1 MKQIFFSLIVFL
13 LTTFGGFAQSSY
25 EFTHSLL
32 KGKAM
37 ITAKTFFVDYGNGTG
52 IARIRTDSPSGNDST
67 LIDYLATIEYTDKV
81 SGCTTANRLYLRL
94 DKKQVMF
101 GTDSGLTIP
110 KYFVFTLNA
119 GSGFFEPFGFSDG
132 INNCQD
138 AVIPFSSIRSLAKKD
153 LNKQYVLRYFTN
165 QDQFFNSLFATQDRD
180 LTILGQ
186 SVKLYLLVVANTF
199 DDSIG
204 NACTKDM
211 RRAINFFTD
220 IRDFLGLQ
228 FEYDT
233 ITGKNFDLTHVNNAI
248 ERLGRA
254 GKNDIIVFYY
264 TGHGFR
270 PAKNYAKRPPCI
282 DLRTNQ
288 DIHSRDFENP
298 NVINSKSL
306 QDIYDRIKQMPARL
320 SLVLGDCCNDS
331 MKYYNIKAK
340 APMATKGGF
349 GLTGNTQI
357 AADLFLNSAKI
368 SMLATGAEAG
378 QKSICNDDFGGF
390 FSYNLWE
397 AISGQIKNSGS
408 NNLWNMDQVQTV
420 GKSWDNVKNY
430 TKTNTQKLARR
441 VECPV
446 TGNPENRCYQTPYIL
461 LEVEGK
467 EIK

>member
-1 MKQIFFSLIVFL
+1 MKQIFFSLTVL
-13 LTTFGGFAQSSY
+13 MLATFGSFAQSSY
-25 EFTHSLL
+25 EFTHSLQ
-32 KGKAM
+32 KGTAT

-52 IARIRTDSPSGNDST
+52 IARIRIDSPSGNDST
-67 LIDYLATIEYTDKV
+67 LIDCLATIENTDTV
-81 SGCTTANRLYLRL
+81 SGCTIANRLYLRL

-119 GSGFFEPFGFSDG
+119 GSGFFEPFGTGAG
-132 INNCQD
+132 INNCQ
-138 AVIPFSSIRSLAKKD
+138 AIVTPFSAIRNLEKKD
-153 LNKQYVLRYFTN
+153 LNKQYVMRYFTN
-165 QDQFFNSLFATQDRD
+165 RDKFFNALFAIQDRD
-180 LTILGQ
+180 LTVLGQ
-186 SVKLYLLVVANTF
+186 NVKIYLLVVANTF

-204 NACTKDM
+204 SACAKDM

-220 IRDFLGLQ
+220 IRDFLGMQ

-248 ERLGRA
+248 ERLERA
-254 GKNDIIVFYY
+254 GKNDIVVFYY

-270 PAKNYAKRPPCI
+270 PAQNYAKRPPCI

-288 DIHSRDFENP
+288 DIHSKDFENP
-298 NVINSKSL
+298 NVLSSKSL

-320 SLVLGDCCNDS
+320 SLVIGDCCNDS
-331 MKYYNIKAK
+331 MKYYNIKAN

-357 AADLFLNSAKI
+357 AADLFLNATKI

-408 NNLWNMDQVQTV
+408 NNLWNVDQLQTV

-430 TKTNTQKLARR
+430 TKINTQKLARR
-441 VECPV
+441 VDCPMPD
-446 TGNPENRCYQTPYIL
+446 NPQNRCYQTPYIL
-461 LEVEGK
+461 LEINGREFR
-467 EIK
+467 